1 MLYKFFT
8 NSERAWQAMFESI
21 SRAQE
26 SIYLEMYIFVDNMQ
40 EFNFLKLLKEKAK
53 SGVKVKI
60 ILDSFGS
67 SGLSKGGIL
76 SLREAG
82 AEVIF
87 FSYFLHRTHRK
98 ILIVDGK
105 IAFVGGV
112 NLEQKMNQ
120 WKDLVLRVEGRLV
133 KSISRSFAKAYVKSG
148 GKDQAMITL
157 NNEVVLDKA
166 KTWIMEHFPISN
178 KFHLKKI
185 YKEALRDSEISV
197 LLVSPYFIPKR
208 WLMGAMHQ
216 AVLRGVKVEVLIPQY
231 TNNFFID
238 RVNHFYIY
246 KMSKLGVSFF
256 LEPKMNHA
264 KALVIDEKEGMIG
277 SNNLDFFSFE
287 FNSEIGVFIKN
298 NEVIRKL
305 LKITDEWKDESV
317 LFDSKSYHPKWIDYI
332 LSPLIRLLFFL

>member
-8 NSERAWQAMFESI
+8 NSERAWQAMFDSI
-21 SRAQE
+21 NRAEE

-40 EFNFLKLLKEKAK
+40 EFNFLKLLREKAK

-67 SGLSKGGIL
+67 SDLSKEGIL

-87 FSYFLHRTHRK
+87 FSNFLHRTHRK

-105 IAFVGGV
+105 VAFVGGV
-112 NLEQKMNQ
+112 NLEQKMNK
-120 WKDLVLRVEGRLV
+120 WIDLVIRVEGRLV
-133 KSISRSFAKAYVKSG
+133 KSISRSFAKAYVESG
-148 GKDQAMITL
+148 GKDQALITI
-157 NNEVVLDKA
+157 NREVVLNKA
-166 KTWIMEHFPISN
+166 KTWIMEHFPINN

-185 YKEALRDSEISV
+185 YKKALRDSKVSV
-197 LLVSPYFIPKR
+197 LFVSPYFIPKR

-216 AVLRGVKVEVLIPQY
+216 AVLRGVKVEVLIPKV
-231 TNNFFID
+231 TDIFFVD
-238 RVNHFYIY
+238 RVSHFYIN

-256 LEPKMNHA
+256 IEPNMNHA
-264 KALVIDEKEGMIG
+264 KVLIIDEKEGMIG
-277 SNNLDFFSFE
+277 SNNLDYFSFE
-287 FNSEIGVFIKN
+287 FNSEIGVFTKN
-298 NEVIRKL
+298 IEVIRKL
-305 LKITDEWKDESV
+305 LKITNEWKSESV
-317 LFDSKSYHPKWIDYI
+317 LFDPKSYNPKWIDYI